1 MESMKK
7 IVKTMEF
14 ENQIGFV
21 KYVVKM
27 TQGKSHF
34 RILAVD
40 LFPMLIMSLR
50 NSLGVNVGNEV
61 KNSWG
66 LNCLG
71 ALIQRCSDAIAGI
84 RAQALTNLT

>member
-1 MESMKK
+1 ME

-14 ENQIGFV
+14 EDQIGFV
-21 KYVVKM
+21 KYMVKM

-34 RILAVD
+34 RLLAVD

-50 NSLGVNVGNEV
+50 NSLGINAGNEV

-66 LNCLG
+66 LNCLV
-71 ALIQRCSDAIAGI
+71 ALIQRYSDAIAGI
-84 RAQALTNLT
+84 RARALTNLT